1 MLFCGLY
8 IFSMVESVSYCILS
22 LQLTIPV
29 DITYICVLLHVMSK
43 ILPTSGHIGHNVA
56 IYLCAPDT
64 KLLGEVHYIFF
75 ILVYYIV
82 SSTVMLQYMTYVL
95 SPMVTLCTYFC
106 FVCSSLPSSL
116 LQGHKG

>member
-1 MLFCGLY
+1 MSRQSTGAILWPVH
-8 IFSMVESVSYCILS
+8 ISIVESVSYCVLS

-64 KLLGEVHYIFF
+64 KLLGEVHYVLYAC
-75 ILVYYIV
+75 ILYCLFYCDVTVHDLCIV
-82 SSTVMLQYMTYVL
+82 SYSDIMYVFL
-95 SPMVTLCTYFC
+95 FC
-106 FVCSSLPSSL
+106 V
-116 LQGHKG
+116 